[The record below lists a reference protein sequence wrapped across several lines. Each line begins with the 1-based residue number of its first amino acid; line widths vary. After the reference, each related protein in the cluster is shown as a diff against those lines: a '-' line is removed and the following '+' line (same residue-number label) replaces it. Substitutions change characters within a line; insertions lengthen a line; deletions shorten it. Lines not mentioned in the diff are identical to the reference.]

1 MRFLLS
7 VPQAG
12 IDRFDAAVKAASVM
26 RPGLTRSA
34 AIREAMILWELTVVP
49 NIEASLAKAEEV
61 QAIMADARKAG

>member
-1 MRFLLS
+1 
-7 VPQAG
+7 
-12 IDRFDAAVKAASVM
+12 M